1 MGKLINL
8 LMSYIYGAPRKARN
22 FNVYIYIYI
31 YVDLH
36 LAMLKAISFCLLD
49 NVSTLNRCR
58 VVPVSQLCVNTL
70 PAS

>member
-31 YVDLH
+31 CGPTFGNAESH
-36 LAMLKAISFCLLD
+36 LFLFAGQCFNTESMQSSSC
-49 NVSTLNRCR
+49 VT
-58 VVPVSQLCVNTL
+58 VVCKHF
-70 PAS
+70 AS